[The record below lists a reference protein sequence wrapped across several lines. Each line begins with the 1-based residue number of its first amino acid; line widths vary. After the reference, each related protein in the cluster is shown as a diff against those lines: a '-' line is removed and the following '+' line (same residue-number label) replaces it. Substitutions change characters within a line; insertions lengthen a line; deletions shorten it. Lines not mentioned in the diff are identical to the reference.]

1 MTVVEVCALTVPDA
15 LVAVEARAALPVDGM
30 NQSAR
35 EMWIE
40 YLQANPGLIAEG
52 VCTGVSA
59 WSFGSGKE
67 MADELADLVV
77 ARTKRATASSLAGLL
92 LERDPVPC
100 TGLYSVILDGSAR
113 ARCVIRTGSV
123 TVAPLGQVTDAFARR
138 EGEGDGSRAYWLD
151 GHRRYFAAEHQHLG
165 LPFSDEIPVV
175 YEEFDL
181 VWPQP

>member
-1 MTVVEVCALTVPDA
+1 MTASGEDPLTLQTRRALEKVRIVLAERGAT
-15 LVAVEARAALPVDGM
+15 LPVDGM
-30 NQSAR
+30 NESAR

-40 YLQANPGLIAEG
+40 YLLGDPGLIAEG
-52 VCTGVSA
+52 A
-59 WSFGSGKE
+59 
-67 MADELADLVV
+67 
-77 ARTKRATASSLAGLL
+77 
-92 LERDPVPC
+92 C

-123 TVAPLGQVTDAFARR
+123 TVAPLGQVTAAFARR